1 MVVVE
6 GLLLLLLSGCYSW
19 GSKAEGVTMQWDR
32 EGIERRAGQIR
43 MTRKRNT
50 TNGGEDESIVDRLTW
65 S

>member
-1 MVVVE
+1 
-6 GLLLLLLSGCYSW
+6 
-19 GSKAEGVTMQWDR
+19 MQWDR

>member
-1 MVVVE
+1 
-6 GLLLLLLSGCYSW
+6 
-19 GSKAEGVTMQWDR
+19 MQWDR
-32 EGIERRAGQIR
+32 EGIERRVGQIR